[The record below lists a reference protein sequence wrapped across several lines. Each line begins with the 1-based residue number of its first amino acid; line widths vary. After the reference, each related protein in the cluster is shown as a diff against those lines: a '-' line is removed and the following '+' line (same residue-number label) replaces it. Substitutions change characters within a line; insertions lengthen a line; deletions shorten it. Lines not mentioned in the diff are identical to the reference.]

1 MKKIL
6 LFIGALVLVS
16 STAFA
21 QKKVERKGDVAKAQT
36 RTELTRLQAAPVMQ
50 APGQDVLASSSVT
63 KAPRRAMENEL
74 WYQRPEGSFYISG
87 QSNNGDYLT
96 YLYMPPFTTVTY
108 KNMSA
113 NKEKSSWTLVGTE
126 QTYPMDANEDYDLEL
141 TLDKIP
147 NDYISTIYIPT
158 LTVNKDS
165 YRFGDDIASN
175 GTLVNPTVALTN
187 GDSLTMVTQVNLAPN
202 FYIGFSDAAIF
213 GSFERTLKDD
223 NGEEIAVKTQAI
235 YEFFNK
241 PLRPLYVNDIYFRV
255 VNYSGAPL
263 MNEDTEMKATV
274 CKIDDEGHIGDVIAE
289 IPFTLADTLFCETY
303 ENQGKTYTQG
313 AFQISQKE
321 TDAFGTEYDVPFVIS
336 DEFVI
341 VISGFDQEGVDFSLF
356 MTSDLKE
363 DTPTDCYFKGG
374 MVKPTCRTYM
384 RKDTG
389 ELLDGLYYVQ
399 YITPEQSAR
408 YNEEDGDNTD
418 WTRQY
423 NAVIWLDCM
432 EDVVSIFDDF
442 KEMYADT
449 EGGVVYAVVE
459 EDGEN
464 VAYGTVQYQTTLPR
478 LSTWSGYEGEENYQ
492 FEDLPDW
499 LKVTEHIDTYY
510 TEDDGYTTLT
520 QLEADPLPEDVE
532 GRKATIRIVSERGAE
547 DTFTVIQGIDPGSI
561 LEITDG
567 KYYLLNLE
575 AEKYWGCGNEWST
588 RASLVENPEYVT
600 LLKQPDGTYHMET
613 QVSNGG
619 TSYYFGGDYMD
630 GNPVTLNFKQIG
642 DLSGV
647 AIFNIS
653 DADGKF
659 YGYDGMSTVLGKDI
673 QENEEGNT
681 YWAVIP
687 EQQMIELLNEASED
701 DPYNATF
708 LILDPNL
715 SRNNRNFSA
724 WTGDGFTK
732 GGSNT
737 NNCVESY
744 HKTFTMTQTLNNVPN
759 GVYGLTAQGFYRQ
772 DGEDNIYL
780 PEFFINDESATFPVK
795 TGTENSMSDASAS
808 FSNGEYTIEPIYVEV
823 DNGTITLGAQLEEN
837 AALWCIWDNF
847 VLTYYGADASVKEIK
862 LGVLTQKMMD
872 LREQAKEMQELP
884 YATEAANE
892 VLNAALAATKSVNTA
907 KEANVREAIQT
918 LEDAIAE
925 ATQLNKTAKIL
936 YEGGLPD
943 NSIEGWIC
951 TTGNN
956 FEVNTWSVEGNAGND
971 PSGMVV
977 PFIQTWVAAPGPLGA
992 GELSYTLENV
1002 PADTYSV
1009 TALVRVY
1016 SESGNAPA
1024 GATYFVNNEKADI
1037 AAFGNKFDYNN
1048 MKGVYGNFGLSTK
1061 VGDDGILKF
1070 GVSIAEPT
1078 FNWVAIKDVKIVK
1091 GIPTG
1096 IQTIDTENAAQ
1107 QNVIYNLN
1115 GQKVKKAQKGLYI
1128 INGNKVVVK

>member
-1 MKKIL
+1 MSAML
-6 LFIGALVLVS
+6 LVS
-16 STAFA
+16 AGTFA
-21 QKKVERKGDVAKAQT
+21 QKRSKTFGEPVKSKANTEISTFAVAPEKMAPER
-36 RTELTRLQAAPVMQ
+36 E
-50 APGQDVLASSSVT
+50 VLSPSVPF
-63 KAPRRAMENEL
+63 KAPRRSMADEV

-87 QSNNGDYLT
+87 SNSSSGVYYS
-96 YLYMPPFTTVTY
+96 YLYMPAFTTVTY

-113 NKEKSSWTLVGTE
+113 EKEKSSWTLVGSSDI
-126 QTYPMDANEDYDLEL
+126 YPMEANEDYDLEL
-141 TLDKIP
+141 PLDKIEEG
-147 NDYISTIYIPT
+147 YISPFYIPT
-158 LTVNKDS
+158 LTVGKTS
-165 YRFGDDIASN
+165 YKWGEDILDGSADPKP
-175 GTLVNPTVALTN
+175 LNPDVALIN
-187 GDSLTMVTQVNLAPN
+187 GDTISFVTQVNLAAGY
-202 FYIGFSDAAIF
+202 YIGFSNGSSF
-213 GSFERTLKDD
+213 GNRTATFDGED
-223 NGEEIAVKTQAI
+223 GEEIPAVRDAI
-235 YEFFNK
+235 YEFYKK
-241 PLRPLYVNDIYFRV
+241 PIKPLYVTDIFFRV
-255 VNYSGAPL
+255 INYTGAPL
-263 MNEDTEMKATV
+263 MNEDTEMKVTV
-274 CKIDDEGHIGDVIAE
+274 QQITEDGSFGDIIAE
-289 IPFTLADTLFCETY
+289 MPFTLNDTTYCEPYSSSGTDH
-303 ENQGKTYTQG
+303 TMA
-313 AFQISQKE
+313 AFLVSQKE
-321 TDAFGTEYDVPFVIS
+321 TDAFGTEYDVPFVIK
-336 DEFVI
+336 DEFVVI
-341 VISGFDQEGVDFSLF
+341 ISGFEQEGVDFSLY
-356 MTSDLKE
+356 MTGDLQ
-363 DTPTDCYFKGG
+363 DVPTDCFLNDGL
-374 MVKPTCRTYM
+374 VTPTMGSYVRA
-384 RKDTG
+384 DNG
-389 ELLDGLYYVQ
+389 ERIGGLYYCQ
-399 YITPEQSAR
+399 AITKEQSDK
-408 YNEEDGDNTD
+408 YNEEDGDHTD
-418 WTRQY
+418 WTRHY
-423 NAVIWLDCM
+423 NAVIHIDCM

-442 KEMYADT
+442 KEMYADPD
-449 EGGVVYAVVE
+449 GGSVYALVE
-459 EDGEN
+459 EDGTY

-492 FEDLPDW
+492 FEDVPDW
-499 LKVTEHIDTYY
+499 LKVTEHIDDYY
-510 TEDDGYTTLT
+510 SDDYGYTTLT
-520 QLEADPLPEDVE
+520 ALEADPLPEGVE

-547 DTFTVIQGIDPGSI
+547 DTFTVVQGIDPGSI

-872 LREQAKEMQELP
+872 LREQAKEMLELP